1 MGFNTY
7 TKLLIFQILV
17 SEPLNSCNENITE
30 EDVTKVSNYLLM

>member
-7 TKLLIFQILV
+7 TKLLIFFQILV

-30 EDVTKVSNYLLM
+30 EDVIKVSNY